1 MLEISRW
8 HGGPSYFLGLGEVNR
23 SQAGDGI
30 ARWRKLL
37 DRWTRGRAGDRKWVV
52 WIAMMEPVEGQ
63 LGSFRQNGL
72 LKATQNVKDGRDGVA
87 KANVSRPA
95 NRSGERSEADNVGA
109 SHCNCMF
116 SPSGQW
122 NAGKMLAKD
131 DSRSG
136 IDHGVRLGRRADWQK
151 FWKWPRFAITA
162 LLFGGR
168 EIGFGV
174 WYQVDGQNPVEEW
187 CPVGCLCFSCR
198 RIYRFKDT
206 SFIKMFPTLTGATS
220 FND

>member
-1 MLEISRW
+1 M
-8 HGGPSYFLGLGEVNR
+8 GLGEVNR

-116 SPSGQW
+116 SPSGQ
-122 NAGKMLAKD
+122 
-131 DSRSG
+131 
-136 IDHGVRLGRRADWQK
+136 
-151 FWKWPRFAITA
+151 
-162 LLFGGR
+162 
-168 EIGFGV
+168 
-174 WYQVDGQNPVEEW
+174 
-187 CPVGCLCFSCR
+187 
-198 RIYRFKDT
+198 
-206 SFIKMFPTLTGATS
+206 
-220 FND
+220 